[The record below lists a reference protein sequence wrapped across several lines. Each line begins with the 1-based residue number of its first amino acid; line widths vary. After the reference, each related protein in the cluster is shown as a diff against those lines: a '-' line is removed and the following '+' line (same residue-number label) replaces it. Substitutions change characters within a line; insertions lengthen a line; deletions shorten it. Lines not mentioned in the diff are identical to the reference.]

1 MYKEVGKTKKKPFLA
16 GFSLRNKQ
24 SSRGSAGI
32 HNRFSLCQHFR
43 TQQQQRWQ
51 KNTRQTAKK
60 SNGKTPK
67 TNRNYLLQRFSR
79 TSSTKNIRT
88 GSSFSQGNVPG
99 RIKTKCSSR
108 RKDFL
113 FCPILGKAHKR
124 SGNFRNSEGI
134 QNSLVKDTSPRKH
147 SSEYTP
153 KKESLTK
160 QRSACSKSISEQS
173 EQSSSCKELRWGVAV
188 LIFESS
194 ESVCTLNALQ
204 DGKFADSKIYDEGK
218 RLHVQSRFEGR
229 LI

>member
-1 MYKEVGKTKKKPFLA
+1 MYKEVGKTKRKPFLA

-32 HNRFSLCQHFR
+32 HNRFSFRQHFR

-124 SGNFRNSEGI
+124 SGNFRNSEGYKI
-134 QNSLVKDTSPRKH
+134 PLLKTLVQGNIPLNIPLKKKVSQNKDQHAQNQFLSNLSNPLLVR
-147 SSEYTP
+147 
-153 KKESLTK
+153 
-160 QRSACSKSISEQS
+160 
-173 EQSSSCKELRWGVAV
+173 
-188 LIFESS
+188 
-194 ESVCTLNALQ
+194 N
-204 DGKFADSKIYDEGK
+204 
-218 RLHVQSRFEGR
+218 
-229 LI
+229 